1 MEDKK
6 QLDEDFDAQNPYNS
20 PGGTAFFTGE
30 DGDVNE
36 PPVVPPMAIGVSNPK
51 DWVDF
56 MDPAEIRRKVEADK
70 LEVQRKL
77 EEFSAMMLAKDTV
90 KAVPEASS
98 GRFYTAA
105 SNSFHQL
112 FIYNLGFIKNL
123 RSPC

>member
-20 PGGTAFFTGE
+20 PGGTAFYTGE
-30 DGDVNE
+30 DVNVNE
-36 PPVVPPMAIGVSNPK
+36 PAVVPPMAIGVSNPK

-90 KAVPEASS
+90 KAAPEACS
-98 GRFYTAA
+98 GRFIIKKL
-105 SNSFHQL
+105 SL
-112 FIYNLGFIKNL
+112 IYDVDSLLTINKPEKPLL
-123 RSPC
+123 T

>member
-20 PGGTAFFTGE
+20 PGGTAFYTNE
-30 DGDVNE
+30 VNE
-36 PPVVPPMAIGVSNPK
+36 PPMMPPMAIGVSNPK
-51 DWVDF
+51 EWVDF

-90 KAVPEASS
+90 RAAPEASS
-98 GRFYTAA
+98 GRFCYKD
-105 SNSFHQL
+105 Q
-112 FIYNLGFIKNL
+112 IV
-123 RSPC
+123 